1 MSRLALLVCT
11 LAALALAGCVSLFP
25 RSYDAAVDATVPGLV
40 YGDAP
45 PTPGVSTCK
54 TSAGQCRINAYAA
67 AGSSCWCATRHGGAA
82 TGVVIFP

>member
-45 PTPGVSTCK
+45 PTPGVSTCPRLK
-54 TSAGQCRINAYAA
+54 HEREYFQL
-67 AGSSCWCATRHGGAA
+67 CWHQ
-82 TGVVIFP
+82 